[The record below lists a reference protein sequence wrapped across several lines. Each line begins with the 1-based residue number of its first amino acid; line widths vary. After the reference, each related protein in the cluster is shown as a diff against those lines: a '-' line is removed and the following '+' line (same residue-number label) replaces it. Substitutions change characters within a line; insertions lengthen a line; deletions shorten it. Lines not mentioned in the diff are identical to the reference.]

1 MIWDTHN
8 TSKLEMRHIKKPSE
22 KTIWT
27 NIMNKSTFVKQQN
40 NIGWNYDLGD
50 YKDLIDAIVE
60 TIPQFFGP
68 IEQDNSLNER
78 DNKYR
83 KHLFTLYDNVTNE
96 KFTIF
101 GTLSKDVQPIIAFIK
116 KNFGKWCELIRTK
129 EELLGKRVQV
139 DILNEWLSIS
149 TKNEGIA
156 WATIV
161 QAIDELCVHNNENNG
176 KTFNIVVK
184 KADTSNISL
193 HDFLKKYKKL
203 TLSDSVYFSINTNM
217 NIIEFNMIEGSYKH
231 QNNRSLLAEKLES
244 FIQITR
250 KQDVYFSIHVLDNG
264 DIVIAN
270 KKGIVAAKRDNQ
282 WRIYILKALK
292 DFYKE
297 RFVTLY
303 DKKYSIFGQQIL
315 HIAMKLSYRRKGAIL
330 IFDSKESTV
339 FGKTYSKNFNQERQK
354 ILDELLGNL
363 FVKTKTGSVKI
374 NKEDVFMDIASQDG
388 AMICSE
394 TKMIASNTFLIGD
407 DNGTI
412 EVQGARELAANIAFR
427 SNEEKTIIIKIS
439 EDGKMKVFFTYLDMP
454 IYMNLM

>member
-1 MIWDTHN
+1 
-8 TSKLEMRHIKKPSE
+8 
-22 KTIWT
+22 
-27 NIMNKSTFVKQQN
+27 
-40 NIGWNYDLGD
+40 
-50 YKDLIDAIVE
+50 
-60 TIPQFFGP
+60 
-68 IEQDNSLNER
+68 
-78 DNKYR
+78 
-83 KHLFTLYDNVTNE
+83 
-96 KFTIF
+96 
-101 GTLSKDVQPIIAFIK
+101 
-116 KNFGKWCELIRTK
+116 
-129 EELLGKRVQV
+129 
-139 DILNEWLSIS
+139 
-149 TKNEGIA
+149 
-156 WATIV
+156 
-161 QAIDELCVHNNENNG
+161 
-176 KTFNIVVK
+176 
-184 KADTSNISL
+184 
-193 HDFLKKYKKL
+193 
-203 TLSDSVYFSINTNM
+203 M